1 MDVGPVGTLSHLPKD
16 LVAYTIAAWLYVNA
30 MYLLMYLLTGSST
43 RPVPCGGGKLGVTGH
58 HRTTADRTGVVPHL
72 SGTPSGRSIWSS
84 FLGALLVL
92 PTLAEETAQSPSD
105 AKGHPDEEP
114 DSVSLELYTPPHSL
128 SRAVPRYPRSALRK
142 GREGWVRLHF
152 MVDPN
157 GKPYEIAVTES
168 AGDDVFHR
176 AAVRALQDS
185 TFEPARFDGQPL
197 DAGHFFYYHFE
208 INSGVGVR
216 SRFAGL
222 YKSLM
227 NAIREGDRERA
238 ETRLGQLAAGQSLN
252 LSEDAYLHVAKFS
265 YYAKWGDKRQQ
276 LEALYRAVGHKSAD
290 TRLPEELYVS
300 LQRARFLLLV
310 ETQDFHR
317 ALETFKTLTEYDLE
331 EPVLA
336 ALKTVVDKVKAVRL
350 DDTAYAVQGDFGDQF
365 AWSYYLFKDEFLF
378 EDVEGEIEEIK
389 LRCAKDYVFFRFDPD
404 IRHKTAR
411 DQQPCHLQLIGD
423 PGTTFKLV
431 QL

>member
-1 MDVGPVGTLSHLPKD
+1 MPHPS
-16 LVAYTIAAWLYVNA
+16 
-30 MYLLMYLLTGSST
+30 
-43 RPVPCGGGKLGVTGH
+43 VT
-58 HRTTADRTGVVPHL
+58 ACP
-72 SGTPSGRSIWSS
+72 RSIWPPV
-84 FLGALLVL
+84 LGALLVL
-92 PTLAEETAQSPSD
+92 PTLAEETARSPSD
-105 AKGHPDEEP
+105 AKGDSEKDPDA
-114 DSVSLELYTPPHSL
+114 VALELYTPPHSL
-128 SRAVPRYPRSALRK
+128 SRSVPKYPGSALRR
-142 GREGWVRLHF
+142 GYEGWVRLHF

-176 AAVRALQDS
+176 AALRALEKS
-185 TFEPARFDGQPL
+185 TFVPARLDGQPL

-208 INSGVGVR
+208 FNSGVGVR
-216 SRFAGL
+216 SRFAGF

-227 NAIREGDRERA
+227 NAIEEGNRETAD
-238 ETRLGQLAAGQSLN
+238 TRLGQLAAGKSLN

-265 YYAKWGDKRQQ
+265 YYAKWGDKQQQ
-276 LEALYRAVGHKSAD
+276 LEALDRAVGHGTAE

-317 ALETFKTLTEYDLE
+317 ALKTFKTLTEYDLE

-336 ALKTVVDKVKAVRL
+336 ALQTVVDKVKAVRL
-350 DDTAYAVQGDFGDQF
+350 DDSAYAVPGDFGDHF
-365 AWSYYLFKDEFLF
+365 AWSYHLFKDEFLF

-389 LRCAKDYVFFRFDPD
+389 LRCARDYVFFRFDPD
-404 IRHKTAR
+404 IQYKTGR

-423 PGTTFKLV
+423 PGTTFNLI